1 MNFEFRIG
9 KNSYKVESI
18 KISDYYK
25 IRTDLILGGKDAEL
39 LIISSLTGCPVSD
52 LKKIPLNKWEDITLA
67 LEIMIRG
74 AFKQNEKVVPHFRFK
89 EIDYALIDFNK
100 MTIGE
105 FSDLDVIVTSEN
117 ADYKLHEILAILYRP
132 VIGKTWK
139 GYKIEEYDIDGFEER
154 CKLFLELPVN
164 LAQSVSNFFL
174 RTVRAYTKTIKIS
187 SKLMKKQNPI
197 VMKSQEILTMLQEN
211 GTLQS
216 LDSQMKIHSKLTE
229 LHNLAFEKLSTSWL
243 IAKEES
249 KNKKSKNSKSITN
262 IIE

>member
-25 IRTDLILGGKDAEL
+25 IRTDLILGGKNAEL
-39 LIISSLTGCPVSD
+39 LIVSSLTGCPISD
-52 LKKIPLNKWEDITLA
+52 LKKIPFNKWEDISLA
-67 LEIMIRG
+67 LEIMIKG

-89 EIDYALIDFNK
+89 EVDYALIDFNK

-117 ADYKLHEILAILYRP
+117 ADYRLHEILAILYRP

-139 GYKIEEYDIDGFEER
+139 GYKIAEYDIDGFEER
-154 CKLFLELPVN
+154 SKLFLELPVN

-174 RTVRAYTKTIKIS
+174 CIARVSTKAIKIS
-187 SKLMKKQNPI
+187 SKLTKKQNPI
-197 VMKSQEILTMLQEN
+197 VTKSQEILTMLQES

-216 LDSQMKIHSKLTE
+216 LDSQMKIHSKLTD
-229 LHNLAFEKLSTSWL
+229 LHSLAFEKLSTSWL

-249 KNKKSKNSKSITN
+249 KNKKSWINKSTINIT
-262 IIE
+262 E